1 MEARALSLRKMNNCK
16 HLYADWCHHPKR
28 LDPQEKCHC
37 YYDGKYCPD
46 FEENKEKGGKG
57 IKPKEK

>member
-1 MEARALSLRKMNNCK
+1 MNNCK